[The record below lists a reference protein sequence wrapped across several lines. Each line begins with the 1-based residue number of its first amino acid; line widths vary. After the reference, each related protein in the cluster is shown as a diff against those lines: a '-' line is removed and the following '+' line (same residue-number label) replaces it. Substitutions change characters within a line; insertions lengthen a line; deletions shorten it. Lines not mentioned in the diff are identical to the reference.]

1 MSKKTYILL
10 HKSTDKELLTIAGT
24 RTMSDGT
31 KVAVIL
37 EWDGRLTTVTF
48 ADLAELVSEMGEA

>member
-1 MSKKTYILL
+1 MNEAQI
-10 HKSTDKELLTIAGT
+10 TIAGT

-31 KVAVIL
+31 KVAVIR

-48 ADLAELVSEMGEA
+48 ADLAALVSEMGEA